1 MAGLGSR
8 FSKAGYSDPK
18 PFIDV
23 LGKPMISRVINNL
36 LPIGEHQFYFVCLRE
51 HLSSYPLEK
60 LLKASSPYVTVISL
74 DKLSQGPAC
83 TVLAAK
89 EYIDNES
96 PLMIANCDQ
105 FIDGGIA
112 DYLSHFETEKEIDG
126 FLMTMKANDP
136 KWSFIRYEEDL
147 VREVR
152 EKEVISDETT
162 VGINNFKRGRDFVSA
177 AEEMIRR
184 DIRVN
189 NEFYVA
195 PTYNLLIE
203 DGKKIKFMNIGKR
216 MWGLGTPLDLEQ
228 FKLNFQTK
236 EIG

>member
-1 MAGLGSR
+1 
-8 FSKAGYSDPK
+8 
-18 PFIDV
+18 
-23 LGKPMISRVINNL
+23 
-36 LPIGEHQFYFVCLRE
+36 
-51 HLSSYPLEK
+51 
-60 LLKASSPYVTVISL
+60 
-74 DKLSQGPAC
+74 
-83 TVLAAK
+83 
-89 EYIDNES
+89 
-96 PLMIANCDQ
+96 MIANCDQ

-152 EKEVISDETT
+152 EKEVISDEAT
-162 VGINNFKRGRDFVSA
+162 VGIYNFKRGKDFVSA